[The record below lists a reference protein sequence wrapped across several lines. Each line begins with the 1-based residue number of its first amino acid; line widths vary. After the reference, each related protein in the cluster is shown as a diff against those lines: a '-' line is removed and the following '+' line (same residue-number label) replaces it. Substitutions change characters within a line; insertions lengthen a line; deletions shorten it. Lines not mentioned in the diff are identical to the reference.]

1 MSYSDWGVALW
12 KALVFGQRLNLMT
25 PCPSMD
31 FQYYVQSL
39 LNQEVTKTPV
49 THASAFK
56 AGPGGG
62 LTPAIWSRLEIIK
75 PLLHMI
81 SGPQFCVYT

>member
-39 LNQEVTKTPV
+39 LNQEVTNSLSSPCIHMYTVQSGRRTKNE
-49 THASAFK
+49 
-56 AGPGGG
+56 AGMENEHN
-62 LTPAIWSRLEIIK
+62 I
-75 PLLHMI
+75 LL
-81 SGPQFCVYT
+81 